1 MNFNDFVTGLP
12 DKIKKLL
19 AVATTDIEM
28 AQFTLHRLE
37 DTLGKAL
44 KIQEQINSYKSSK
57 NYIPME
63 DIRRAITQSI
73 EKIEEATMI
82 LKRIEELK
90 NEPGYLSEKDI
101 EDLSS
106 SLDLFKHEIL
116 LWFAKKN
123 KHVNSKNCYFVAEC
137 VSCTFKIVL

>member
-1 MNFNDFVTGLP
+1 M
-12 DKIKKLL
+12 L
-19 AVATTDIEM
+19 AVASTDIEV
-28 AQFTLHRLE
+28 AKLTLQRLE

-44 KIQEQINSYKSSK
+44 KIQEQIKSYTSSQ
-57 NYIPME
+57 NYIPMTE
-63 DIRRAITQSI
+63 IRRAITQSI

-106 SLDLFKHEIL
+106 SLDLFKHEL
-116 LWFAKKN
+116 L
-123 KHVNSKNCYFVAEC
+123 
-137 VSCTFKIVL
+137 L